1 MAERCISQSNSPKL
15 RELVRFGPLVTTP
28 GCCPSWTRFRSSS
41 CSHAANKRC
50 ICVACKWK
58 HTIFYFTSSFINL
71 LSLWF
76 KISKSSCAGWQ
87 PSRDSTS
94 LFTLSSSWVLRKW
107 RSCDC
112 RHIWQVVIWKTAPA
126 RFLHLY
132 RTFQPG
138 RTPPSAALW
147 WLRPTRSMLEQTSE
161 RWDVRWEISGTGEFA
176 PQNLTIKLHR
186 LSSHLH
192 FIFIVFHCIKKPQ

>member
-1 MAERCISQSNSPKL
+1 MNQVQIFQLFPRRQQTMHL
-15 RELVRFGPLVTTP
+15 
-28 GCCPSWTRFRSSS
+28 CCMQMKTYNILFHLLILKSIVFMIQDFKK
-41 CSHAANKRC
+41 NKP
-50 ICVACKWK
+50 
-58 HTIFYFTSSFINL
+58 
-71 LSLWF
+71 
-76 KISKSSCAGWQ
+76 SSCAGWQ

-94 LFTLSSSWVLRKW
+94 LFTLSSSWVLRKR

-176 PQNLTIKLHR
+176 PQNLTIKFHR
-186 LSSHLH
+186 LRSHLH